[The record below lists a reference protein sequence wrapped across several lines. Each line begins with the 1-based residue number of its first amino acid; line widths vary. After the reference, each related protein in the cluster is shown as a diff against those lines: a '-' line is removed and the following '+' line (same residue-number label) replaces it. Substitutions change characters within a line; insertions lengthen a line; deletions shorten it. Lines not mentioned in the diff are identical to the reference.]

1 MLINANSTITIDA
14 SKAKFIDHDIPE
26 TIEDFLSTAQDD
38 NISAEAID
46 LYGKEKMKKQESIAA
61 C

>member
-1 MLINANSTITIDA
+1 IDA

-26 TIEDFLSTAQDD
+26 TIEDFLATAQDD